1 MSTREQIAERIRE
14 EHRKHP
20 TLDWADI
27 ASAKILSAM
36 REEAQP
42 SAPTVEQLVDAI
54 VKAVDA
60 HKKRWAGLVDWTGDD
75 ANDELRNTLTKLLTN
90 P

>member
-1 MSTREQIAERIRE
+1 MSTREQIADRIRE

-27 ASAKILSAM
+27 AAAKILSAM

-42 SAPTVEQLVDAI
+42 SQTEDLENIEHKCEVCGAKDWMGGGCIRPQDASI
-54 VKAVDA
+54 A
-60 HKKRWAGLVDWTGDD
+60 TT
-75 ANDELRNTLTKLLTN
+75 NTTRTR
-90 P
+90 